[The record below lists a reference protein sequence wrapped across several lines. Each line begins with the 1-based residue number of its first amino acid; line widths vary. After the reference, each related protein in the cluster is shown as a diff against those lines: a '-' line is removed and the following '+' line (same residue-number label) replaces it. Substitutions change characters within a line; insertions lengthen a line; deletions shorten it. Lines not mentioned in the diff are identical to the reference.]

1 MKKLRN
7 LLTLFLVL
15 MVTAFA
21 KEKKMCLD
29 DCIEV
34 AMKNNPEMRIA
45 EKQLN
50 YSQEAIQGSYSG
62 ILPYV
67 SFSTSA
73 NRHTQG
79 PSEYYAYG
87 QRFESGDTT
96 SYYYNAALR
105 VNQNIFD
112 GGKWWNNIKLAK
124 TGYNNAS
131 IERDYTR
138 QVIIADVTEK
148 FYEVLKAQELLKAY
162 ELALE
167 NSKQQLNKTN
177 EMLKIGQVAKK
188 DLFKAQVQEGSD
200 RLKVIQQER
209 NLNNAV
215 SNLNIAMGIEP
226 NSEIEVYEN
235 GYTAPQLIGEEIA
248 LELAYENNRTLRSLE
263 LQKESSFLQYKI
275 AKGNRYPTLSA
286 SFSYSRGGSE
296 FSRTYSEFDKW
307 WNTSLGAN
315 LSFPLFE
322 GFHRETDIQQKLIN
336 YQIYDDRIDKQKM
349 EIQNQV
355 QELLF
360 ALETYRYML
369 EINELTIQSAEEDLR
384 LAQEMYR
391 LNSATLLEVLD
402 AQVALTRSRVDL
414 ITTKYDAKISE
425 VRLFLV
431 IGKL

>member
-1 MKKLRN
+1 MRKVRN
-7 LLTLFLVL
+7 LLSLLLVL
-15 MVTAFA
+15 TVTIFA
-21 KEKKMCLD
+21 QGKRMHLD

-50 YSQEAIQGSYSG
+50 YSQEAIRGSYSG

-96 SYYYNAALR
+96 SYYYNAGLG
-105 VNQNIFD
+105 VSQNIFD

-124 TGYNNAS
+124 TGYNNTS
-131 IERDYTR
+131 VERDYTR
-138 QVIIADVTEK
+138 QVIIANVTEK
-148 FYEVLKAQELLKAY
+148 FYEVLKAQELLKVY

-167 NSKQQLNKTN
+167 NSRQQLSKTE
-177 EMLKIGQVAKK
+177 EMFKIGQVAKK
-188 DLFKAQVQEGSD
+188 DLFKAQVQEGSG
-200 RLKVIQQER
+200 RLKVIQQGR

-215 SNLNIAMGIEP
+215 LNLNIAMGIEP
-226 NSEIEVYEN
+226 DSEIEVYEED
-235 GYTAPQLIGEEIA
+235 YKSPVLIGKEIA
-248 LELAYENNRTLRSLE
+248 LELAYGNNRVLRSLE

-275 AKGNRYPTLSA
+275 AKGDRYPALSA
-286 SFSYSRGGSE
+286 SFSYYRGGSE

-307 WNTSLGAN
+307 WNTSLGVN

-322 GFHRETDIQQKLIN
+322 GFHRETNIQQKLIN
-336 YQIYDDRIDKQKM
+336 YQIYNDRMDKQKM

-360 ALETYRYML
+360 ALETYRDML

-414 ITTKYDAKISE
+414 ITTRYDAKITE
-425 VRLFLV
+425 VRLALV
-431 IGKL
+431 IGTL